1 MDPDRPDPTTSPW
14 RTLSSRRVYANP
26 WITLREDEVVTPT
39 GTSGIYGVVTKP
51 LALGAVALDA
61 DGAVVLVGQWRYP
74 LGRYSWELPE
84 GAHDPGADATPLD
97 GMRRELAEETGL
109 AAGDWTLLTTRPV
122 ALSNS
127 VTDEEALLWLARDL
141 APTSVASHDPTEDL
155 RVTRVPFERALAA
168 AVAGRI
174 DDAMSVLGLLLAD
187 RVLR

>member
-1 MDPDRPDPTTSPW
+1 M
-14 RTLSSRRVYANP
+14 YANP

-84 GAHDPGADATPLD
+84 GAHDPGADATPLA

-109 AAGDWTLLTTRPV
+109 AAGDWTLLTTGR
-122 ALSNS
+122 S
-127 VTDEEALLWLARDL
+127 RC
-141 APTSVASHDPTEDL
+141 PTP
-155 RVTRVPFERALAA
+155 
-168 AVAGRI
+168 
-174 DDAMSVLGLLLAD
+174 
-187 RVLR
+187 